1 MNDHPLKVEHH
12 NTTSDGGSIA
22 SKDYEDR
29 YFQDNGFDESKEV
42 YIGGNNLEERWESF
56 SGSCFTIGELG
67 FGLGLNFLT
76 TMHCWLK
83 KERSFNLDYIGIDKK
98 ILEKKN
104 LVLLEEAFPNL
115 KKEIN
120 IFKECDVVGHNGFEC
135 ISIPDL
141 KIRLIL
147 VTEDVQKAIND
158 ICISNIDAWFLD
170 GFDPKK
176 NPEMWTEDVLKAVFD
191 LSSSDSSFSSFTS
204 VGRIRRALLE
214 NGFEVNKVPGF
225 GTKRHRIVGRKFEE
239 NKKSLDIEYFDME
252 NLYKTKDD
260 YTANEIEVFID
271 ENKDQLKREYID
283 FKYVI
288 LNPKNLI
295 GIEEFNQEFFDE
307 IDSIEN
313 KISQGSTFDTILE
326 DINVDIIEVNEFAP
340 SSSKQ
345 INEDLIYSKKTSKI
359 DLIESGDNFLL
370 YNIDNQYD
378 RAPDLNDEIIKGE
391 IVELIYQK
399 GKFDYNR
406 EIIEEIQKKKFDN
419 SKFEELAG
427 SNKEY
432 SSINSIED
440 DKLIDINSVKM
451 LYALPVNSFALV
463 NKEDKIY
470 LVKITGTNKN
480 SFNKTDEKYLKFV
493 NSQNTNNRKS
503 ILQSY
508 DQLLND
514 KYQVQL
520 NQKTIDR
527 VKNYFK

>member
-1 MNDHPLKVEHH
+1 MIEKLKNLGWKQFGGLVLIVIIIIAFGFGGFGGGFST
-12 NTTSDGGSIA
+12 NNQNNIAKINKTNVTTQDFI
-22 SKDYEDR
+22 DYVNQSGISQEAIRD
-29 YFQDNGFDESKEV
+29 
-42 YIGGNNLEERWESF
+42 NLENNIIEELL
-56 SGSCFTIGELG
+56 SGLIS
-67 FGLGLNFLT
+67 T
-76 TMHCWLK
+76 TL
-83 KERSFNLDYIGIDKK
+83 ID
-98 ILEKKN
+98 LEIK
-104 LVLLEEAFPNL
+104 
-115 KKEIN
+115 
-120 IFKECDVVGHNGFEC
+120 D
-135 ISIPDL
+135 
-141 KIRLIL
+141 
-147 VTEDVQKAIND
+147 
-158 ICISNIDAWFLD
+158 
-170 GFDPKK
+170 
-176 NPEMWTEDVLKAVFD
+176 FD
-191 LSSSDSSFSSFTS
+191 LSINERTILKNIKENKNFQD
-204 VGRIRRALLE
+204 E
-214 NGFEVNKVPGF
+214 NGAFQRIKYEKFLLSNNLSAPMFELQLKNRELQKHLFDFIGA
-225 GTKRHRIVGRKFEE
+225 GTITPNFLIEKKFEE
-239 NKKSLDIEYFDME
+239 NNKSLDIEYFDME

-326 DINVDIIEVNEFAP
+326 DINVDIIKVNEFAP

-359 DLIESGDNFLL
+359 DLIENGDNFLL

>member
-1 MNDHPLKVEHH
+1 MIEKLKNLGWKQFGGLVLIVIIIIAFGFGGFGGGFST
-12 NTTSDGGSIA
+12 NNQNNIAKINKTNVTTQDFI
-22 SKDYEDR
+22 DYVNQSGISQEAIRD
-29 YFQDNGFDESKEV
+29 
-42 YIGGNNLEERWESF
+42 NLENNIIEELL
-56 SGSCFTIGELG
+56 SGLIS
-67 FGLGLNFLT
+67 T
-76 TMHCWLK
+76 TL
-83 KERSFNLDYIGIDKK
+83 ID
-98 ILEKKN
+98 LEIK
-104 LVLLEEAFPNL
+104 
-115 KKEIN
+115 
-120 IFKECDVVGHNGFEC
+120 D
-135 ISIPDL
+135 
-141 KIRLIL
+141 
-147 VTEDVQKAIND
+147 
-158 ICISNIDAWFLD
+158 
-170 GFDPKK
+170 
-176 NPEMWTEDVLKAVFD
+176 FD
-191 LSSSDSSFSSFTS
+191 LSINEKTILKNIKENKNFHD
-204 VGRIRRALLE
+204 E
-214 NGFEVNKVPGF
+214 NGTFQRIKYEKFLLSNNLSATMFELQLKNRELQKHLFDFIGA
-225 GTKRHRIVGRKFEE
+225 GTITPNFLIEKKFEE
-239 NKKSLDIEYFDME
+239 NNKSLDIEYFDME

-295 GIEEFNQEFFDE
+295 GIEEFNQEFFDK

-313 KISQGSTFDTILE
+313 KISQELTFQTILE
-326 DINVDIIEVNEFAP
+326 DIDVDIIEVNEFAP
-340 SSSKQ
+340 SSSKLN
-345 INEDLIYSKKTSKI
+345 NEDLIYSKKASKI
-359 DLIESGDNFLL
+359 DLIENGDNFLL

>member
-1 MNDHPLKVEHH
+1 MIEKLK
-12 NTTSDGGSIA
+12 NLGWKQLGGLVLIVIIIIA
-22 SKDYEDR
+22 
-29 YFQDNGFDESKEV
+29 F
-42 YIGGNNLEERWESF
+42 
-56 SGSCFTIGELG
+56 G
-67 FGLGLNFLT
+67 FGGFGGGFSTNNQNNIAKINKTNVT
-76 TMHCWLK
+76 TQD
-83 KERSFNLDYIGIDKK
+83 FIDYVNQSGI
-98 ILEKKN
+98 
-104 LVLLEEAFPNL
+104 
-115 KKEIN
+115 
-120 IFKECDVVGHNGFEC
+120 
-135 ISIPDL
+135 S
-141 KIRLIL
+141 
-147 VTEDVQKAIND
+147 QKAIRDNLD
-158 ICISNIDAWFLD
+158 NNIIEELLSGLISTALIDLEIKD
-170 GFDPKK
+170 
-176 NPEMWTEDVLKAVFD
+176 FD
-191 LSSSDSSFSSFTS
+191 LSINERTILKNIKENKNFQD
-204 VGRIRRALLE
+204 E
-214 NGFEVNKVPGF
+214 NGAFQRIKYEKFLLSNNLSAPMFELQLKNRELQKHLFDFIGA
-225 GTKRHRIVGRKFEE
+225 GTITPNFLIEKKFEE
-239 NKKSLDIEYFDME
+239 NNKSLDIEYFDME
-252 NLYKTKDD
+252 NLYKTKND

-295 GIEEFNQEFFDE
+295 GIEEFNQDFFDE

-313 KISQGSTFDTILE
+313 KISQGSTFETILE

-345 INEDLIYSKKTSKI
+345 INEDLIYSKKASKI

-406 EIIEEIQKKKFDN
+406 EIIEEIQKKEFDN

-463 NKEDKIY
+463 NKEDKIF

-480 SFNKTDEKYLKFV
+480 SFNKADEKYLKFV
-493 NSQNTNNRKS
+493 NSQNTNNRKT

>member
-1 MNDHPLKVEHH
+1 MIEKLK
-12 NTTSDGGSIA
+12 NLGWKQLGGLVLIVIIIIA
-22 SKDYEDR
+22 
-29 YFQDNGFDESKEV
+29 F
-42 YIGGNNLEERWESF
+42 
-56 SGSCFTIGELG
+56 G
-67 FGLGLNFLT
+67 FGGFGGGFSTNNQNNIAKINKTNVT
-76 TMHCWLK
+76 TQDFIDYVNQSGISQ
-83 KERSFNLDYIGIDKK
+83 EAIRDNLDNNIIEELLSGLISTTLID
-98 ILEKKN
+98 LEIK
-104 LVLLEEAFPNL
+104 
-115 KKEIN
+115 
-120 IFKECDVVGHNGFEC
+120 D
-135 ISIPDL
+135 
-141 KIRLIL
+141 
-147 VTEDVQKAIND
+147 
-158 ICISNIDAWFLD
+158 
-170 GFDPKK
+170 
-176 NPEMWTEDVLKAVFD
+176 FD
-191 LSSSDSSFSSFTS
+191 LSINERTILKNIKENKNFQD
-204 VGRIRRALLE
+204 E
-214 NGFEVNKVPGF
+214 NGAFQRIKYEKFLLSNNLSAPMFELKLKNRELQKHLFDFIGA
-225 GTKRHRIVGRKFEE
+225 GTITPNFLIEKKFEE
-239 NKKSLDIEYFDME
+239 NNKSLDIEYFDME
-252 NLYKTKDD
+252 NLYKTKND
-260 YTANEIEVFID
+260 YTANEIEVFMD

-345 INEDLIYSKKTSKI
+345 INEDLIYSKKASKI

>member
-1 MNDHPLKVEHH
+1 MIDLEIKDFDISINERTILKNIKENKNFHDE
-12 NTTSDGGSIA
+12 NGTFQRI
-22 SKDYEDR
+22 KYEK
-29 YFQDNGFDESKEV
+29 FLLS
-42 YIGGNNLEERWESF
+42 NNLSATMFELKLKNRELQKHLF
-56 SGSCFTIGELG
+56 DFIGAGTITP
-67 FGLGLNFLT
+67 NFL
-76 TMHCWLK
+76 
-83 KERSFNLDYIGIDKK
+83 I
-98 ILEKKN
+98 EK
-104 LVLLEEAFPNL
+104 
-115 KKEIN
+115 
-120 IFKECDVVGHNGFEC
+120 
-135 ISIPDL
+135 
-141 KIRLIL
+141 
-147 VTEDVQKAIND
+147 
-158 ICISNIDAWFLD
+158 
-170 GFDPKK
+170 
-176 NPEMWTEDVLKAVFD
+176 
-191 LSSSDSSFSSFTS
+191 
-204 VGRIRRALLE
+204 
-214 NGFEVNKVPGF
+214 
-225 GTKRHRIVGRKFEE
+225 KFEE
-239 NKKSLDIEYFDME
+239 NNKSLNIEYFDME

-313 KISQGSTFDTILE
+313 KISQGSTFDTILA

-340 SSSKQ
+340 SSNKQ
-345 INEDLIYSKKTSKI
+345 INEDLIYSKKASKI

-493 NSQNTNNRKS
+493 NSENTNNRKS

>member
-1 MNDHPLKVEHH
+1 MIEKLK
-12 NTTSDGGSIA
+12 
-22 SKDYEDR
+22 
-29 YFQDNGFDESKEV
+29 
-42 YIGGNNLEERWESF
+42 
-56 SGSCFTIGELG
+56 ELG
-67 FGLGLNFLT
+67 WKKTGGFLVMAFVAFAFIFGGFGGGFSTNNQNNIAKINKTNVT
-76 TMHCWLK
+76 TQDFIDYVNQSGISQ
-83 KERSFNLDYIGIDKK
+83 EAIRDNLDNNIIEELLSGLISTTLID
-98 ILEKKN
+98 LEIK
-104 LVLLEEAFPNL
+104 
-115 KKEIN
+115 
-120 IFKECDVVGHNGFEC
+120 D
-135 ISIPDL
+135 
-141 KIRLIL
+141 
-147 VTEDVQKAIND
+147 
-158 ICISNIDAWFLD
+158 
-170 GFDPKK
+170 
-176 NPEMWTEDVLKAVFD
+176 FD
-191 LSSSDSSFSSFTS
+191 LSINERTILKNIKENKNFHD
-204 VGRIRRALLE
+204 E
-214 NGFEVNKVPGF
+214 NGTFQRIKYEKFLLSNNLSAPMFELQLKNRELQKHLFDFIGA
-225 GTKRHRIVGRKFEE
+225 GTITPNFLIEKKFEE
-239 NKKSLDIEYFDME
+239 NNKSLDIEYFDME

-340 SSSKQ
+340 SSNKQ
-345 INEDLIYSKKTSKI
+345 INEDLIYSKKASKI
-359 DLIESGDNFLL
+359 DLIENGDNFLL